1 VISVGCGLLLLIGLL
16 SHEPS
21 QEALAK
27 KRMRAWRRDRLMV
40 DVPNRRRV

>member
-1 VISVGCGLLLLIGLL
+1 MISVCCGLLLLIALL

-27 KRMRAWRRDRLMV
+27 RRMKAWRRDRLIV
-40 DVPNRRRV
+40 DVPNRKVR

>member
-1 VISVGCGLLLLIGLL
+1 MISLGCAALLLFALL

-27 KRMRAWRRDRLMV
+27 RRMKAWRRDRLRL
-40 DVPNRRRV
+40 PHGNRWLN

>member
-1 VISVGCGLLLLIGLL
+1 LISAGCGLLLLIALL

-27 KRMRAWRRDRLMV
+27 KRMRAWRRDRLIV